1 MSLQLN
7 KKGKMVQNARY
18 ILKNRQNK
26 EYERVKIVNIYILF
40 DLDFC

>member
-18 ILKNRQNK
+18 ILKNRQD
-26 EYERVKIVNIYILF
+26 EGY
-40 DLDFC
+40 

>member
-1 MSLQLN
+1 
-7 KKGKMVQNARY
+7 MVQNARY

-26 EYERVKIVNIYILF
+26 EYERVKIVDIYILF